1 MQGTIPELADSDTI
15 AGLSLFTRTILEAT
29 GTLNPKPQY
38 VREFALQG
46 LPYACPRFPTP
57 PSLVFAVA
65 AQTSKPRKAG
75 AYQVLG
81 SIRFRV

>member
-46 LPYACPRFPTP
+46 LPYACPDSHSAKLGVRRCGADF
-57 PSLVFAVA
+57 
-65 AQTSKPRKAG
+65 KPRKLAH
-75 AYQVLG
+75 
-81 SIRFRV
+81 IRFRVYTI